1 MHKRVMPVRNQGV
14 RRPALRRRRSE
25 VRVSQWMSD
34 ATAISR
40 IARITPEAQG
50 LVGGPRVLADHY

>member
-14 RRPALRRRRSE
+14 RRPALRRRRRSE

-40 IARITPEAQG
+40 IARNTPEARWSA
-50 LVGGPRVLADHY
+50 VRVS